1 MVASSCRHI
10 SFAFDFGP
18 RLGGHGF
25 DDGLS
30 MASHLTGASQATE
43 LANEPQPDI
52 HLPRPTEESI
62 EYTTI
67 ANQTKLKPLSP
78 IEAAV
83 LQADCDVIRA
93 QEAVTEACNRINRE
107 VEDGH
112 NNGTDPSLT
121 SSRIQQHMR
130 DGAEMAEVLA
140 MARKRAKKV
149 RKLAA
154 HAASLLQTGV
164 NMTQNE

>member
-1 MVASSCRHI
+1 M
-10 SFAFDFGP
+10 
-18 RLGGHGF
+18 
-25 DDGLS
+25 
-30 MASHLTGASQATE
+30 
-43 LANEPQPDI
+43 
-52 HLPRPTEESI
+52 
-62 EYTTI
+62 
-67 ANQTKLKPLSP
+67 
-78 IEAAV
+78 

-93 QEAVTEACNRINRE
+93 QEAVTEACDRITRKVDE
-107 VEDGH
+107 GH
-112 NNGTDPSLT
+112 NNGTDPSLN

-164 NMTQNE
+164 NKPQNA

>member
-1 MVASSCRHI
+1 
-10 SFAFDFGP
+10 
-18 RLGGHGF
+18 
-25 DDGLS
+25 

-52 HLPRPTEESI
+52 HLARPTEASI
-62 EYTTI
+62 EYSTI

-78 IEAAV
+78 MEAAM

-93 QEAVTEACNRINRE
+93 QAAE
-107 VEDGH
+107 GH
-112 NNGTDPSLT
+112 KNETDPSLT
-121 SSRIQQHMR
+121 NLRIQQHMH

-140 MARKRAKKV
+140 MARKRCKKI